1 MLVHPRRG
9 WLAAHMSV
17 SVTVAWISQCLAW
30 LRPCQWSIQ
39 VSDLFSCATAR
50 SEQVKPRASL
60 SSVLKKKNL
69 HTRLELHNRQWKI
82 INTQFPQQDQE
93 AKESILLCK

>member
-1 MLVHPRRG
+1 
-9 WLAAHMSV
+9 MSV
-17 SVTVAWISQCLAW
+17 SVTFAWISQYLAW

-39 VSDLFSCATAR
+39 VSDIFSCATAR
-50 SEQVKPRASL
+50 SKQVKPRASL

-69 HTRLELHNRQWKI
+69 HTSLELHDQQWKI

-93 AKESILLCK
+93 GKESNLLSK